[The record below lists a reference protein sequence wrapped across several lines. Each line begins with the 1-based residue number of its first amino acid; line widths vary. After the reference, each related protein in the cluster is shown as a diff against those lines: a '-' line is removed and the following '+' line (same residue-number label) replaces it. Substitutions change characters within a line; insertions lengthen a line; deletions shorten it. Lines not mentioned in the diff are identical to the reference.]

1 MLKKG
6 IMKCFEAYLYDDN
19 GDVLAVDEN
28 LTSASLS
35 QACEEAEIKN
45 GKDNATWATIQSS
58 KTLTAELQTNV
69 LDINKLV
76 VQAGSSIVKGAT
88 KMHTNAVVLEL
99 EDDTATLPQAPL
111 SNDEV
116 KIIDVAAD
124 KVLTMGALES
134 GDYTI
139 SSTTVTFNS
148 GKKPTGEIKV
158 LPYAYNAVNGE
169 EIVIAS
175 DKFPAV
181 CKLLLKS
188 IYIDEDQNI
197 THDVE
202 VEMKVKPSADW
213 TLSTQADFGQGMDN
227 TLTLKAQKDSK
238 GNLGYIRFLKRA

>member
-88 KMHTNAVVLEL
+88 KMHTNAVVLKL
-99 EDDTATLPQAPL
+99 TGDTATLPETPL
-111 SNDEV
+111 SSDDV
-116 KIIDVAAD
+116 KIINVVTDE
-124 KVLTMGALES
+124 VLSMGAVDA
-134 GDYTI
+134 DYTI
-139 SSTTVTFNS
+139 ASTTVTFNS
-148 GKKPTGEIKV
+148 GKRPTGEIKV

-188 IYIDEDQNI
+188 VYIDEDQNI

-202 VEMKVKPSADW
+202 IEMKVKPSADW
-213 TLSTQADFGQGMDN
+213 TLSTQSDFGQGMDN
-227 TLTLKAQKDSK
+227 TLSLKAQKDAE
-238 GNLGYIRFLKRA
+238 GNLGYIRFLKRP

>member
-1 MLKKG
+1 MFKKG
-6 IMKCFEAYLYDDN
+6 IIKCFEAYLYDDN

-35 QACEEAEIKN
+35 QACEEAEIRN
-45 GKDNATWATIQSS
+45 GKHNSVWSVINHS
-58 KTLTAELQTNV
+58 KSLEGELQSNI
-69 LDINKLV
+69 LDIEKIALL
-76 VQAGSSIVKGAT
+76 AGSSIVKGAT

-148 GKKPTGEIKV
+148 GRKPTGEIKV
-158 LPYAYNAVNGE
+158 LPYAYNAVDGE

-175 DKFPAV
+175 DKFPTV

-188 IYIDEDQNI
+188 VYIDEDQNI

-202 VEMKVKPSADW
+202 VEMKVKPSSNW
-213 TLSTQADFGQGMDN
+213 SISTQSDFTSGMDN
-227 TLTLKAQKDSK
+227 TLSFKAIKDSK
-238 GNLGYIRFLKRA
+238 GNLGYIRFIPRA